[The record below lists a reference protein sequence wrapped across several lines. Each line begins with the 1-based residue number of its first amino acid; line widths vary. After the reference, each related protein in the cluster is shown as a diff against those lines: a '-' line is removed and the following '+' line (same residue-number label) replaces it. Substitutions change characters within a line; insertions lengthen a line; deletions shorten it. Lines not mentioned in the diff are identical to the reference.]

1 MDQLDNKHQHS
12 WRFEFINHYRA
23 LFLKMFLLTKRNLG
37 QTIAEIFLA
46 CVFMGLLLGMRFVLD
61 RDFNPAYQ
69 IPSFYPQDTML
80 FSVLDANITYY
91 YPKNPCTTAI
101 VTNAIAALS
110 IRWPTFST
118 IVQGLSNP
126 NISSLSNDKQAT
138 IYAFIY
144 FTNINSCLNPSNM
157 PDTISYTLR
166 MQENGPYYYRAQSV
180 KINPNIYRWKRS
192 PEDFCQD
199 NSTTAMYSTAF
210 LDIQYFIDLS
220 IIQYSTNISQ
230 NSLSMF
236 MNHFGCPAYFYAA
249 FQSEFG
255 FFIPILFSF
264 IFIMTFILNVGY
276 IVDERRNKAKE
287 YSRIFG
293 LRTWINNLVWVT
305 RSMFIYIVLCSL
317 LTGLSVL
324 VLPSSNATSKSVDKA
339 VFNYTHW
346 TVIWT
351 VLFVY
356 SIQLSTF
363 SVFFGQFFS
372 RPLLAKFLSFTI
384 WILTFIDFYNNIPVV
399 IRYLMCFFPNTGL
412 LFCLEVIQQ
421 YERKSG
427 NMTTFKDFYSN
438 LFTYPL
444 YIGICLLLMIAYS
457 IIYMVLAVYIE
468 RINPGQF
475 GVSQP
480 FFYPCLRKN
489 KISKTI
495 PISYSDENGS
505 LSTNRITKSK
515 ISKHDHWIEMDSTIY
530 RIYPLIRIKH
540 LTKEFGRF
548 TAVSNF
554 SVDFYEGEVCALL
567 GHNGAGKTTITFVL
581 VGMLH
586 WHPNGY
592 TDLYGFSISI
602 GMMEATSGRVLLQGL
617 DHRIHIQQTRKMIGF
632 CPQYDILYDKLSVQ
646 EHLELFSQ
654 MRNLDRIKIDESI
667 DKILDLIGLVNDR
680 RTLSKDLSGGMKRR
694 LSIGISLIG
703 DPKVSQINRYTTYHI
718 SVSILSY
725 YRKSSVLLSVILIL
739 DEPTSGVDPYNRR
752 LIWMIIQKMKDIG
765 KCVILTTHFL
775 EEADILSDRIVI
787 MSHGRLQASGTPDFL
802 KQQTDYEYR
811 LFIDK
816 QDACNRD
823 IIVQSVQQIIQTVDL
838 ERETSSEL
846 VFGIKRGSTQRIA
859 ELIRY
864 LYEQRQQLA
873 INGYGLSMATIEE
886 VFLRIYHCGFFNLI
900 AVFSLQY
907 SHISGIRLFHNQVW
921 ALFVKQLILTRRQ
934 ISFLIGFF
942 LIPMLLE
949 ILIVAILPTPIT
961 IQTSILQN
969 ERVVDAQVQ
978 LQPSIYNPHTTI
990 IYANNNASSALLRL
1004 NTYLTNTNAAIDQ
1017 ISANTIVNKVVSEW
1031 TESEEI
1037 FVNKYQMGFGIF
1049 NNLTS
1054 TNLLLTFEVYF
1065 STINYHTMATSLNVA
1080 TTNLF
1085 QFYANSSLKSIVTTN
1100 QPLLTNEKLLVGQDL
1115 FFEMIYC
1122 FDTLPLSLF
1131 NFINSI
1137 LAAIF
1142 IGILSSNVI
1151 RERLTHS
1158 KDLQLLTRLSKFTYW
1173 FSTAIY
1179 DFALCLILCSILT
1192 IIVKISAVYRVDSG
1206 AEVEIYVS
1214 NQHIGY
1220 FFLIFLLYSLTSLP
1234 FVYVYSFIPGT
1245 ELIGFVIY
1253 FIVNVLVCFVDVVLG
1268 FIGVFSGSKTLPNG
1282 TKVNQTGTLMTNI
1295 RWILSAL
1302 FPTVNLKH
1310 ALFNIRLRS
1319 SDRCVGPVNS
1329 VMGTNYSLSESW
1341 LSLSEPGL
1349 GMQCLIFIGQSI
1361 FWWFIVMFIEEGW
1374 KIGWKKMQYCF
1385 KRQQQQSARRKTNEW
1400 NDQQLDTD
1408 VRNERQLILNQ
1419 SQSTSSAIVIVQD
1432 LVHEFQKPKEASST
1446 TRIHRAVDHL
1456 NFFVPPSS
1464 CFGLLGANGA
1474 GKTTTFRLLINSIQP
1489 TSGEVFINRTENKAD
1504 IGYCPQFDWLVDHLN
1519 VRETLTLF
1527 ARLKGL
1533 TSADI
1538 NEIHMTMIQ
1547 CFGLDTNEN
1556 QQVQNLSGGNKRKL
1570 SASLAFMANPTL
1582 IFLDE
1587 PTTGLDAAAKRKV
1600 WNVIRTARDAGLT
1613 IIMTSHSMEECE
1625 ALCTKIGIMKAGQF
1639 LCLGS
1644 LQHLKNRFGNGY
1656 VVQVKVSIDKLNRI
1670 KDELEF
1676 TLPGIK
1682 IEDEKNG
1689 MLFCHVPVS
1698 TIPTDHV
1705 HTTSHTYNLA
1715 NVFEFFNQKK
1725 ENNDIESYSLTQTT
1739 LEQIFVSL
1747 TSDENEN
1754 HVLLSDLVANENCA

>member
-1 MDQLDNKHQHS
+1 MDQFDNKHQHS
-12 WRFEFINHYRA
+12 WCFEFINHYRA

-69 IPSFYPQDTML
+69 IPSFYPQDSML
-80 FSVLDANITYY
+80 FSGLDANITYY

-118 IVQGLSNP
+118 IVQGLSNL

-144 FTNINSCLNPSNM
+144 FTNINSCLSPSSM
-157 PDTISYTLR
+157 PDAISYTLR
-166 MQENGPYYYRAQSV
+166 MHENGSYYYRAQSV

-199 NSTTAMYSTAF
+199 NSTTAMYNTAF
-210 LDIQYFIDLS
+210 LGIQYFIDLS

-230 NSLSMF
+230 NSLS
-236 MNHFGCPAYFYAA
+236 
-249 FQSEFG
+249 
-255 FFIPILFSF
+255 
-264 IFIMTFILNVGY
+264 
-276 IVDERRNKAKE
+276 E

-317 LTGLSVL
+317 LTGFSVL

-339 VFNYTHW
+339 VFNSTHW

-372 RPLLAKFLSFTI
+372 RPLLAKFLAFTI

-421 YERKSG
+421 YERKSD

-495 PISYSDENGS
+495 PISDSDENGS
-505 LSTNRITKSK
+505 LPTNRITKSK
-515 ISKHDHWIEMDSTIY
+515 ISKHDHWIEMDSKIS

-540 LTKEFGRF
+540 LAKEFGRF
-548 TAVSNF
+548 TAVSDF
-554 SVDFYEGEVCALL
+554 SFDFYEGEVCALL
-567 GHNGAGKTTITFVL
+567 GHNGAGKTTITFIL
-581 VGMLH
+581 V
-586 WHPNGY
+586 
-592 TDLYGFSISI
+592 
-602 GMMEATSGRVLLQGL
+602 GMMEATSGCVLLQGL

-654 MRNLDRIKIDESI
+654 MRNLNRTKIDESI

-703 DPKVSQINRYTTYHI
+703 DPK
-718 SVSILSY
+718 
-725 YRKSSVLLSVILIL
+725 ILIL

-787 MSHGRLQASGTPDFL
+787 MSHGQLQASGTPDFL

-846 VFGIKRGSTQRIA
+846 VFGIKRGSTQHIA
-859 ELIRY
+859 ELIRC
-864 LYEQRQQLA
+864 LSEQQQQLA

-886 VFLRIYHCGFFNLI
+886 VFLRLI
-900 AVFSLQY
+900 QEEEQAKMKHHHHDAHTTRHDLAKNMFSLQY
-907 SHISGIRLFHNQVW
+907 SHISGIRLVYNQIW

-949 ILIVAILPTPIT
+949 ILIVAILPTPAT

-1004 NTYLTNTNAAIDQ
+1004 NTYLTNTNATIDQ
-1017 ISANTIVNKVVSEW
+1017 ISTNTIVNKVVSEW
-1031 TESEEI
+1031 TESEEL
-1037 FVNKYQMGFGIF
+1037 FVNKYQMGFGLF

-1065 STINYHTMATSLNVA
+1065 STVNYHTMATSLNVA

-1100 QPLLTNEKLLVGQDL
+1100 QPLLTNKKLLTGQYF

-1158 KDLQLLTRLSKFTYW
+1158 KDLQLLTRLSKVTYW

-1179 DFALCLILCSILT
+1179 DFTLCLILCSILT

-1220 FFLIFLLYSLTSLP
+1220 FFLIFLLYSLASLP

-1268 FIGVFSGSKTLPNG
+1268 FIGVFSGSQALPNG
-1282 TKVNQTGTLMTNI
+1282 AKVNQTGTLMTNI

-1319 SDRCVGPVNS
+1319 SDRCIGPVNS
-1329 VMGTNYSLSESW
+1329 VMGTNYSLNESW

-1349 GMQCLIFIGQSI
+1349 GIQCLIFIGQSI

-1374 KIGWKKMQYCF
+1374 KICWKKMQYCF
-1385 KRQQQQSARRKTNEW
+1385 KRQQQQQQTARRKTNEW

-1432 LVHEFQKPKEASST
+1432 LVHEFQKPKDASST

-1489 TSGEVFINRTENKAD
+1489 TSGEVFINRIGNKAD
-1504 IGYCPQFDWLVDHLN
+1504 IGYCPQLDWLVDHLN

-1538 NEIHMTMIQ
+1538 DEIHMTMIQ
-1547 CFGLDTNEN
+1547 CFGLDTNQN

-1670 KDELEF
+1670 KDELES

-1698 TIPTDHV
+1698 TTPNDHV
-1705 HTTSHTYNLA
+1705 HTTSHAYNLA

-1754 HVLLSDLVANENCA
+1754 HVPLSDVVANENCA

>member
-1 MDQLDNKHQHS
+1 MDQFDNKHQHS
-12 WRFEFINHYRA
+12 WCFEFINHYRA

-69 IPSFYPQDTML
+69 IPSFYPQDSML
-80 FSVLDANITYY
+80 FSGLDANITYY

-118 IVQGLSNP
+118 IVQGLSNL

-144 FTNINSCLNPSNM
+144 FTNINSCLSPSSM
-157 PDTISYTLR
+157 PDAISYTLR
-166 MQENGPYYYRAQSV
+166 MQENGSYYYRAQSV

-199 NSTTAMYSTAF
+199 NSTTAMYNTAF
-210 LDIQYFIDLS
+210 LGIQYFIDLS

-230 NSLSMF
+230 NSLS
-236 MNHFGCPAYFYAA
+236 
-249 FQSEFG
+249 
-255 FFIPILFSF
+255 
-264 IFIMTFILNVGY
+264 
-276 IVDERRNKAKE
+276 E

-317 LTGLSVL
+317 LTGFSVL

-339 VFNYTHW
+339 VFNSTHW

-372 RPLLAKFLSFTI
+372 RPLLAKFLAFTI

-421 YERKSG
+421 YERKSD

-495 PISYSDENGS
+495 PISDSDENGS
-505 LSTNRITKSK
+505 LPTNRITKSK
-515 ISKHDHWIEMDSTIY
+515 ISKHDHWIEMDSKIS

-540 LTKEFGRF
+540 LAKEFGRF
-548 TAVSNF
+548 TAVSDF
-554 SVDFYEGEVCALL
+554 SFDFYEGEVCALL
-567 GHNGAGKTTITFVL
+567 GHNGAGKTTITFIL
-581 VGMLH
+581 V
-586 WHPNGY
+586 
-592 TDLYGFSISI
+592 
-602 GMMEATSGRVLLQGL
+602 GMMEATSGCVLLQGL

-654 MRNLDRIKIDESI
+654 MRNLNRTKIDESI

-703 DPKVSQINRYTTYHI
+703 DPK
-718 SVSILSY
+718 
-725 YRKSSVLLSVILIL
+725 ILIL

-787 MSHGRLQASGTPDFL
+787 MSHGQLQASGTPDFL

-846 VFGIKRGSTQRIA
+846 VFGIKRGSTQHIA
-859 ELIRY
+859 ELIRC
-864 LYEQRQQLA
+864 LSEQQQQLA

-886 VFLRIYHCGFFNLI
+886 VFLRLI
-900 AVFSLQY
+900 QEEEQAKMKHHHHDAHTTRHDLAKNMFSLQY
-907 SHISGIRLFHNQVW
+907 SHISGIRLVYNQIW

-949 ILIVAILPTPIT
+949 ILIVAILPTPAT

-1004 NTYLTNTNAAIDQ
+1004 NTYLTNTNATIDQ
-1017 ISANTIVNKVVSEW
+1017 ISTNTIVNKVVSEW
-1031 TESEEI
+1031 TESEEL
-1037 FVNKYQMGFGIF
+1037 FVNKYQMGFGLF

-1065 STINYHTMATSLNVA
+1065 STVNYHTMATSLNVA

-1100 QPLLTNEKLLVGQDL
+1100 QPLLTNKKRLTGQDL

-1158 KDLQLLTRLSKFTYW
+1158 KDLQLLTRLSKVTYW

-1179 DFALCLILCSILT
+1179 DFTLCLILCSILT

-1220 FFLIFLLYSLTSLP
+1220 FFLIFLLYSLASLP

-1268 FIGVFSGSKTLPNG
+1268 FIGVFSGSQALPNG
-1282 TKVNQTGTLMTNI
+1282 AKVNQTGTLMTNI

-1319 SDRCVGPVNS
+1319 SDRCIGPVNS
-1329 VMGTNYSLSESW
+1329 VMGTNYSLNESW

-1349 GMQCLIFIGQSI
+1349 GIQCLIFIGQSI

-1374 KIGWKKMQYCF
+1374 KICWKKMQYCF
-1385 KRQQQQSARRKTNEW
+1385 KRQQQQQQTARRKTNEW

-1432 LVHEFQKPKEASST
+1432 LVHEFQKPKDASST

-1489 TSGEVFINRTENKAD
+1489 TSGEVFINRIGNKAD

-1538 NEIHMTMIQ
+1538 DEIHMTMIQ
-1547 CFGLDTNEN
+1547 CFGLDTNQN

-1670 KDELEF
+1670 KDELES

-1698 TIPTDHV
+1698 TTPNDHV
-1705 HTTSHTYNLA
+1705 HTTSHAYNLA

-1754 HVLLSDLVANENCA
+1754 HVPLSDLVANENCA

>member
-1 MDQLDNKHQHS
+1 MDQFDNKHQHS
-12 WRFEFINHYRA
+12 WCFEFINHYRA

-69 IPSFYPQDTML
+69 IPSFYPQDSML
-80 FSVLDANITYY
+80 FSGLDANITYY

-110 IRWPTFST
+110 IRWPTFSA

-126 NISSLSNDKQAT
+126 NMSSLSNDKQAT

-144 FTNINSCLNPSNM
+144 FTNINSCLSPSSM
-157 PDTISYTLR
+157 PDAISYTLR
-166 MQENGPYYYRAQSV
+166 MQENGSYYYRAQSV

-199 NSTTAMYSTAF
+199 NSTTAMYNTAF
-210 LDIQYFIDLS
+210 LGIQYFIDLS

-230 NSLSMF
+230 NSLSIF
-236 MNHFGCPAYFYAA
+236 MNHFGCPAYFYDA

-317 LTGLSVL
+317 LTGFSVL

-339 VFNYTHW
+339 VFNSTHW

-372 RPLLAKFLSFTI
+372 RPLLAKFLAFTI

-421 YERKSG
+421 YERKSD

-495 PISYSDENGS
+495 PISDSDENGS
-505 LSTNRITKSK
+505 LPTNRITKSK
-515 ISKHDHWIEMDSTIY
+515 ISKHDHWIEMDSKIS

-540 LTKEFGRF
+540 LAKEFGRF
-548 TAVSNF
+548 TAVSDF
-554 SVDFYEGEVCALL
+554 SFDFYEGEVCALL
-567 GHNGAGKTTITFVL
+567 GHNGAGKTTITFIL
-581 VGMLH
+581 V
-586 WHPNGY
+586 
-592 TDLYGFSISI
+592 
-602 GMMEATSGRVLLQGL
+602 
-617 DHRIHIQQTRKMIGF
+617 
-632 CPQYDILYDKLSVQ
+632 DILYDKLSVQ

-654 MRNLDRIKIDESI
+654 MRNLNRTKIDESI

-703 DPKVSQINRYTTYHI
+703 DPK
-718 SVSILSY
+718 
-725 YRKSSVLLSVILIL
+725 ILIL

-787 MSHGRLQASGTPDFL
+787 MSHGQLQASGTPDFL

-846 VFGIKRGSTQRIA
+846 VFGIKRGSTQHIA
-859 ELIRY
+859 ELIRC
-864 LYEQRQQLA
+864 LSEQQQQLA

-886 VFLRIYHCGFFNLI
+886 VFLRLI
-900 AVFSLQY
+900 QEEEQAKMKHHHHDAHTTRHDLAKNTFSLQY
-907 SHISGIRLFHNQVW
+907 SHISGIRLVYNQIW

-949 ILIVAILPTPIT
+949 ILIVAILPTPAT

-1004 NTYLTNTNAAIDQ
+1004 NTYLTNTNATIDQ
-1017 ISANTIVNKVVSEW
+1017 ISTNTIVNKVVSEW
-1031 TESEEI
+1031 TESEEL
-1037 FVNKYQMGFGIF
+1037 FVNKYQMGFGLF

-1065 STINYHTMATSLNVA
+1065 STVNYHTMATSLNVA

-1100 QPLLTNEKLLVGQDL
+1100 QPLLTNKKRLTGQDL

-1137 LAAIF
+1137 LTAIF

-1158 KDLQLLTRLSKFTYW
+1158 KDLQLLTRLSKVTYW

-1179 DFALCLILCSILT
+1179 DFTLCLILCSILT

-1220 FFLIFLLYSLTSLP
+1220 FFLIFLLYSLASLP

-1268 FIGVFSGSKTLPNG
+1268 FIGVFSGSQTLPNG
-1282 TKVNQTGTLMTNI
+1282 AKVNQTGTLMTNI

-1319 SDRCVGPVNS
+1319 SDRCIGPVNS
-1329 VMGTNYSLSESW
+1329 VMGTNYSLNESW

-1349 GMQCLIFIGQSI
+1349 GIQCLIFIGQSI

-1374 KIGWKKMQYCF
+1374 KICWKKMQYCF
-1385 KRQQQQSARRKTNEW
+1385 KRQQQQQQTARRKTNEW

-1432 LVHEFQKPKEASST
+1432 LVHEFQKPKDASST

-1489 TSGEVFINRTENKAD
+1489 TSGEVFINRIGNKAD

-1538 NEIHMTMIQ
+1538 DEIHMTMIQ
-1547 CFGLDTNEN
+1547 CFGLDTNQN

-1670 KDELEF
+1670 KDELES

-1698 TIPTDHV
+1698 TTPNDHV
-1705 HTTSHTYNLA
+1705 HTTSHAYNLA

-1754 HVLLSDLVANENCA
+1754 HVPLSDVVANENCA

>member
-91 YPKNPCTTAI
+91 YPI
-101 VTNAIAALS
+101 
-110 IRWPTFST
+110 
-118 IVQGLSNP
+118 QGLSNP

-192 PEDFCQD
+192 PDDFCQD

-210 LDIQYFIDLS
+210 LGIQYFIELS

-230 NSLSMF
+230 NSLSIF
-236 MNHFGCPAYFYAA
+236 MNHFGCPAYFYDA

-444 YIGICLLLMIAYS
+444 YIGVCLLLMIAYS

-515 ISKHDHWIEMDSTIY
+515 ISKHDHWIEMDSTIN

-548 TAVSNF
+548 TAVSDF
-554 SVDFYEGEVCALL
+554 SFDFYEGEVCALL

-632 CPQYDILYDKLSVQ
+632 CPQY
-646 EHLELFSQ
+646 
-654 MRNLDRIKIDESI
+654 
-667 DKILDLIGLVNDR
+667 GLVNDR

-703 DPKVSQINRYTTYHI
+703 DPK
-718 SVSILSY
+718 
-725 YRKSSVLLSVILIL
+725 ILIL

-864 LYEQRQQLA
+864 LYERRQQLA

-886 VFLRIYHCGFFNLI
+886 VFLRLI
-900 AVFSLQY
+900 QEEEEAKITHHNHDTHITRHDLAKNMFSLQY
-907 SHISGIRLFHNQVW
+907 SHISGIRLFYNQVW

-1065 STINYHTMATSLNVA
+1065 STVNYHTMATSLNVA

-1085 QFYANSSLKSIVTTN
+1085 QFYANSSLKSIIF
-1100 QPLLTNEKLLVGQDL
+1100 
-1115 FFEMIYC
+1115 FFEMMYC

-1179 DFALCLILCSILT
+1179 DFTLCLILCSILT

-1349 GMQCLIFIGQSI
+1349 GIQCLIFIGQSI